1 MREDKDGDS
10 GNTVPRFLKAAAV
23 IASGLI
29 LCAPAAFSLAEI
41 TPDNIPK
48 TQAGDGTA
56 AKVAKPPADAID
68 NTGAI
73 KDVISRTI
81 TSFGNDIR
89 DAYHRE
95 LIGNPNIDGEIT
107 VSFTVRPGGDVTDV
121 KVEKSSLNW
130 PPLEEEILNR
140 IKAWKFPPFEGEP
153 IPAYVPYKFG
163 QR

>member
-1 MREDKDGDS
+1 MREGKDGAS
-10 GNTVPRFLKAAAV
+10 GNTVPRFLKAAV
-23 IASGLI
+23 LIVSGLI
-29 LCAPAAFSLAEI
+29 LCAPATFSLAEI
-41 TPDNIPK
+41 APDNVLK

-56 AKVAKPPADAID
+56 AKDATPPAGAID
-68 NTGAI
+68 NTAAI
-73 KDVISRTI
+73 RDVISRTI
-81 TSFGNDIR
+81 TSLGNDIR

-95 LIGNPNIDGEIT
+95 LIRNPNIDGEIA

-121 KVEKSSLNW
+121 RVEKSSLNW

-153 IPAYVPYKFG
+153 IPAYVPYRFG

>member
-1 MREDKDGDS
+1 MREVKDGAS
-10 GNTVPRFLKAAAV
+10 GNTVPRFLKAAALV
-23 IASGLI
+23 VSGLI
-29 LCAPAAFSLAEI
+29 LCAPAAFSLAE
-41 TPDNIPK
+41 TAPDNVPK

-56 AKVAKPPADAID
+56 AKDAKPPAGAID
-68 NTGAI
+68 NTAAI
-73 KDVISRTI
+73 RDVISRTI
-81 TSFGNDIR
+81 TSLGNDIR

-95 LIGNPNIDGEIT
+95 LIRNPNIDGEIA

-121 KVEKSSLNW
+121 RVEKSSLNW

-153 IPAYVPYKFG
+153 IPAYVPYRFG